1 MSETRVKLEQMGFKI
16 LDMSR
21 TELLLSMR
29 FMAPALNSLGFKMDL
44 ATSTTGTD
52 GVFIRFNP
60 NYLLELYLQYPRKLN
75 RLYIHMLVHCLFRHM
90 FRAKEHEDTELW
102 DLCCDISAESVVD
115 SMEYD
120 AIARTHSDL
129 RDAWYERLAREVKVL
144 TAEKIY
150 AWFMGRRRNYAV
162 EEVLKQEF
170 WVDDHSFWKRIEDE
184 EDPQQRPQNQ
194 PPGQDPNNSGKD
206 GDQETERSARNL
218 RPVNPKDDEWKK
230 NAERIEADIETMG
243 RERSEETGSLSRL
256 LRFEMR
262 RRTDFRQFLQR
273 FFILR
278 EEAGIDPDS
287 FDYGFYHYGMELY
300 GNMPLIEENEYR
312 EVRKI
317 DELVIAIDTSGSCQK
332 VLVQQ
337 FLNETASVLAS
348 ISSFFKRVQI
358 HIIECDDQVQNDV
371 VIREISDMQRYA
383 DGFTVKG
390 GFGTDFR
397 PVFSYVEDLRAGGE
411 LKNLKGLLYF
421 TDGFGE
427 YPKKATDYDT
437 AFVFWKDE
445 ELDDTKVPDWAMRL
459 YLTPESL
466 EVKEAGRKA

>member
-1 MSETRVKLEQMGFKI
+1 MSETRVKLERMGFRI

-29 FMAPALNSLGFKMDL
+29 FMAPALNSLGFRMDL
-44 ATSTTGTD
+44 ATSSTGTD
-52 GVFIRFNP
+52 GTYIRFNP
-60 NYLLELYLQYPRKLN
+60 SYLLELYLQHPRSLN

-115 SMEYD
+115 SMDYD
-120 AIARTHSDL
+120 AIARTHSDF
-129 RDAWYERLAREVKVL
+129 REAWYERLEREIRVL

-150 AWFMGRRRNYAV
+150 AWFIGRKRDYSV
-162 EEVLKQEF
+162 EEALKREF
-170 WVDDHSFWKRIEDE
+170 HVDDHSFWERLDEDE
-184 EDPQQRPQNQ
+184 DSNRVPQNES
-194 PPGQDPNNSGKD
+194 PNPNRNGKD
-206 GDQETERSARNL
+206 GNQETQSRSKDL
-218 RPVNPKDDEWKK
+218 RPVHPRDEEWKK

-243 RERSEETGSLSRL
+243 KERSEETGSLTRL

-262 RRTDFRQFLQR
+262 RRTDFREFLQR
-273 FFILR
+273 FSILR
-278 EEAGIDPDS
+278 EEAGVDPDS
-287 FDYGFYHYGMELY
+287 FDYGFYYYGMQLY

-337 FLNETASVLAS
+337 FINETASVLAG
-348 ISSFFKRVQI
+348 ISSFFKRVRI
-358 HIIECDDQVQNDV
+358 HIIECDDQVQNDI
-371 VIREISDMQRYA
+371 VIREVGDLQRYA
-383 DGFTVKG
+383 EGFAVKG

-397 PVFSYVEDLRAGGE
+397 PVFSYVEDLRRTGE
-411 LKNLKGLLYF
+411 LKNLRGLLYF

-466 EVKEAGRKA
+466 EVREKKL